1 MVRSCTCA
9 VLSGLASIAGA
20 APAPPFE
27 LPGDHG
33 SVNLAALRGKVVYVD
48 FWASWC
54 APCRKSF
61 PWMNGLQKRHAAEG
75 LHIVA
80 INLDEKREDAAA
92 FLAQV
97 PATFTI
103 VYDPAGATAKA
114 YRIKGMPSSA
124 LIGRDGQLLWMHTGF
139 NPAEAAQLEAKVGA
153 ALKEGK

>member
-1 MVRSCTCA
+1 M
-9 VLSGLASIAGA
+9 
-20 APAPPFE
+20 
-27 LPGDHG
+27 
-33 SVNLAALRGKVVYVD
+33 NLAALRGKVVYVD

-75 LHIVA
+75 LQIVA

-114 YRIKGMPSSA
+114 YRIKGMPSSF
-124 LIGRDGQLLWMHTGF
+124 LIDREGKVISMHTGF
-139 NPAEAAQLEAKVGA
+139 NNGSREQLERAVEQALGGA
-153 ALKEGK
+153 Q